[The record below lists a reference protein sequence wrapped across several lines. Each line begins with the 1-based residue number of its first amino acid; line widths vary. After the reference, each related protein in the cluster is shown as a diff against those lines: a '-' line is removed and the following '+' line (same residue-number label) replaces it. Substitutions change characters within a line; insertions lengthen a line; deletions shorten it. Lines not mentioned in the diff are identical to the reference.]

1 MTYVKVG
8 QKELKTTWP
17 IATGLVAG
25 TTSQIGRTENLQSEQ
40 GSNVSKKDRVG
51 IK

>member
-8 QKELKTTWP
+8 QKELKTDWP
-17 IATGLVAG
+17 FTTGLTAG
-25 TTSQIGRTENLQSEQ
+25 TTSQTGRTENLVAEL
-40 GSNVSKKDRVG
+40 GSTISKKDRVG